1 MAAALIIAPI
11 ALTIGSTSL
20 VLSSVN
26 TTAITNL
33 TNRVE
38 LLEQEGVQGPSGVPG
53 IPGNNGDS
61 GLPGLPG
68 ATGPSGLPGATGPS
82 GPSGIPGPGGG
93 ATGPTG
99 VSGPPGSTGPS
110 GIPGTIGATGP
121 SGIGATG
128 PSGIPGTDGVT
139 GPSGV
144 PGIDG
149 VTGPSGI
156 PGTIGA
162 TGPSGIPG
170 TTGATGPI
178 GPGFAPVSADVNMNS
193 FSLLNLSTISS
204 NGTSGISWGA
214 GAVAGPAG
222 SIVIGDRSTIVLD
235 GTILGRDSIA
245 NAATVTLIGIA
256 NVANAAYVT
265 LIGYN
270 NSTNG
275 AGIQGIA
282 LGYNNAIQASN
293 GICIGTSSTSSAAFA
308 HTFGSGITNFTANSL
323 LIGNVSGGGVD
334 FVNIRPATNN
344 TCDLGAATTNVF
356 KDVYANG
363 SLIGATNSR
372 TIDNIVSNSGS
383 STSGNLASLSGT
395 TGKIITDSTI
405 AATSVVVGPA
415 SAVTSRLAS
424 YNGTSGKLIQDSGI
438 TVVSN
443 GLAMTGDL
451 RVNTNAFVVDA
462 TNKRIGVGRTD
473 PIYPIEAIGY
483 IASTDGGSL
492 ANVKH
497 CTMHYDIG
505 GDLSDISSYDDGL
518 ADYKDLRLS
527 CHNLGLNSVSA
538 GLGIGVLCIANA
550 TSAPSTNPVGGGA
563 LYVASGAL
571 NYIGTSGLAKNLVN
585 TLSLGG
591 GTMTG
596 AIAMGSNAITGVS
609 SLGAASIT
617 MTGAIAMG
625 SNAITGVSSLGAAS
639 ITMTGAIA
647 MGSNAI
653 TAASSIGASSIT
665 FSSTSGVIGTT
676 TNNNAA
682 AGSVGEF
689 VTANA
694 SNAITTG
701 ALANIT
707 SISLTAGD
715 WDVFGNVGV
724 VPSSTMTVLIGG
736 ISTVSVTFPAVL
748 SGAYISQ
755 VQTFPTGQ
763 AQYAFVG
770 QTRLSLSGTTTVY
783 MVLRADFASTATGG
797 GYIAARRCR

>member
-53 IPGNNGDS
+53 VPGNNGDN

-68 ATGPSGLPGATGPS
+68 VTGPT

-99 VSGPPGSTGPS
+99 PSGIPGATGVSGLAGATGPS
-110 GIPGTIGATGP
+110 GIPGDTGPTGP
-121 SGIGATG
+121 SGLPGATGLAGATG
-128 PSGIPGTDGVT
+128 PSGIPGTVGETGVSGPSGIPGEVGAT

-144 PGIDG
+144 PGEVGATGPSGIPG
-149 VTGPSGI
+149 EVGATGPSGI

-170 TTGATGPI
+170 TVGATGPSGI
-178 GPGFAPVSADVNMNS
+178 PGTVGATGPSGLTGATGPGFAPVSANVNMNS
-193 FSLLNLSTISS
+193 FSLTNLSTIIS

-214 GAVAGPAG
+214 GTVAGPAG
-222 SIVIGDRSTIVLD
+222 SIVIGDGSTMVSD
-235 GTILGRDSIA
+235 GTILGPYSVA
-245 NAATVTLIGIA
+245 NATQVTLIGI
-256 NVANAAYVT
+256 
-265 LIGYN
+265 N
-270 NSTNG
+270 NTTTG
-275 AGIQGIA
+275 GGIQGIA
-282 LGYNNAIQASN
+282 LGYGNAIQALN
-293 GICIGTSSTSSAAFA
+293 GICIGTASISGAAYA
-308 HTFGSGITNFTANSL
+308 HTFGTGITNSTANSL
-323 LIGNVSGGGVD
+323 LIGNFSGGGVD

-344 TCDLGAATTNVF
+344 TCDLGAAATNVF

-363 SLIGATNSR
+363 SLIGGTNSR
-372 TIDNIVSNSGS
+372 TIDNIVSNSGA

-443 GLAMTGDL
+443 GLTMTGDL
-451 RVNTNAFVVDA
+451 KINTDAFVVDA

-483 IASTDGGSL
+483 IASTNGGTL

-497 CTMHYDIG
+497 CTMRYDIG
-505 GDLSDISSYDDGL
+505 GDLSEIGSYDDGA
-518 ADYKDLRLS
+518 ADYKDLILS
-527 CHNLGLNSVSA
+527 CHNLGFNSVSA

-550 TSAPSTNPVGGGA
+550 AFAPSTNPVGGGA

-571 NYIGTSGLAKNLVN
+571 NYIGTSGLAKNLSN

-596 AIAMGSNAITGVS
+596 AIAMGSNAITG
-609 SLGAASIT
+609 
-617 MTGAIAMG
+617 
-625 SNAITGVSSLGAAS
+625 
-639 ITMTGAIA
+639 
-647 MGSNAI
+647 
-653 TAASSIGASSIT
+653 ASSIA

-694 SNAITTG
+694 SSGLTSG
-701 ALANIT
+701 ALTNIT

-724 VPSSTMTVLIGG
+724 VPTSTLTVIIAG
-736 ISTVSVTFPAVL
+736 ISTTSITLPSTL

-755 VQTFPTGQ
+755 VQTFPSAQ

-770 QTRLSLSGTTTVY
+770 QTRLSLSATTTVY
-783 MVLRADFASTATGG
+783 MVLRADFASTAGGG
-797 GYIAARRCR
+797 GYIGARRCR